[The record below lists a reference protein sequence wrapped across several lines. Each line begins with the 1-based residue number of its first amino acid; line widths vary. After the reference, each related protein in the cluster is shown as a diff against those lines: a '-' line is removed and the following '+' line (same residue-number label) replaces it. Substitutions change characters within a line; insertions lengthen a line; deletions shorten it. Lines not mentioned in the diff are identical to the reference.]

1 MPNEE
6 LLNGMAKSDPT
17 DMATASLELSGG
29 HHVYTYV
36 EPEQLQALVTQ
47 KQDSEIA
54 HKTRLTAL
62 WLASSMVIAIL
73 GFDMFCFATTG
84 HGYKSPEWAI
94 AIVTSVFLGAGTNQ
108 IAAVFKAIK
117 KK

>member
-1 MPNEE
+1 MQEDQV
-6 LLNGMAKSDPT
+6 NGVVKSSAADL
-17 DMATASLELSGG
+17 ATVALELSGD

-36 EPEQLQALVTQ
+36 EPEQLQALVAQ
-47 KQDSEIA
+47 KQDAEIA
-54 HKTRLTAL
+54 HKTRFTAL

-73 GFDMFCFATTG
+73 GFDMFCVTTTG

-108 IAAVFKAIK
+108 IAAVFKAIRK
-117 KK
+117 K

>member
-1 MPNEE
+1 
-6 LLNGMAKSDPT
+6 MAKSDPADIST
-17 DMATASLELSGG
+17 VSLELSGA
-29 HHVYTYV
+29 HHVYTHV
-36 EPEQLQALVTQ
+36 EPEQFQALVTQ
-47 KQDSEIA
+47 KQEADLA

-73 GFDMFCFATTG
+73 GFDMYCFATTG

-108 IAAVFKAIK
+108 IAALMKAIK